1 MKFISVLIIFGAI
14 LIGGAI
20 IFLSNGANT
29 GTTSLQNNVSI
40 VDGKQIIEINAK
52 GGYLPRNT
60 IAQANMPTVIKVK
73 TRGTFDCSAAIAI
86 PSLGYRK
93 NLPSSSDTLI
103 DVPPQKE
110 GSVLQGLCAMGM
122 YSFSIKFN

>member
-1 MKFISVLIIFGAI
+1 MKSTSVLLIFFAI
-14 LIGGAI
+14 LISGTI
-20 IFLSNGANT
+20 IFLSNGTNT
-29 GTTSLQNNVSI
+29 GDSSLQNNVSI

-60 IAQANMPTVIKVK
+60 VAKANIPTVIKVK
-73 TRGTFDCSAAIAI
+73 TNGTFDCSAAIAI

-93 NLPSSSDTLI
+93 NLPPSSETLI
-103 DVPPQKE
+103 DIPLQKE

-122 YSFSIKFN
+122 YNFSIKFN